1 MAYCHEAES
10 IADLGNFAGGGGA
23 ERGRGNFGKKAVNA
37 QEEMCGFRKKI
48 IYVVLPISR

>member
-10 IADLGNFAGGGGA
+10 IADLGDYTGSGEA

-37 QEEMCGFRKKI
+37 QEEMYGFRKK
-48 IYVVLPISR
+48 YLRGLVHC

>member
-10 IADLGNFAGGGGA
+10 IADLGNFAGGEGA

-37 QEEMCGFRKKI
+37 QKRCVASEKKNYLCGLTHF
-48 IYVVLPISR
+48 